1 MRMRIL
7 NLLDVRYND
16 SHYDEEYFD
25 ILQAVNQAHAEWV
38 NAQNYFNS
46 VSEPE
51 LVDYAIYNMEA
62 ARKKYMYMLKQAKLR
77 GIEGIQTLQYFNEI

>member
-1 MRMRIL
+1 MKIRIL
-7 NLLDVRYND
+7 NLLDVRHND
-16 SHYDEEYFD
+16 SLYDQEYFD
-25 ILQAVNQAHAEWV
+25 ILRAVNQAHAEWI

-77 GIEGIQTLQYFNEI
+77 GIEGIQTLQYFNQ

>member
-1 MRMRIL
+1 
-7 NLLDVRYND
+7 LDTRHNNVSN
-16 SHYDEEYFD
+16 YDEEYFD
-25 ILQAVNQAHAEWV
+25 ILQAVNRAHAEWI

-62 ARKKYMYMLKQAKLR
+62 AKRKYMYMLKQAKLR
-77 GIEGIQTLQYFNEI
+77 GIEGIQSLQYFNE

>member
-1 MRMRIL
+1 MRLRMLSLWNI
-7 NLLDVRYND
+7 RYD
-16 SHYDEEYFD
+16 GEYFD
-25 ILQAVNQAHAEWV
+25 ILQAVNQAHAEWM

-62 ARKKYMYMLKQAKLR
+62 ARKKYIYMLKQAKLK
-77 GIEGIQTLQYFNEI
+77 GVEGVQTLQYFND

>member
-1 MRMRIL
+1 MKIRIL
-7 NLLDVRYND
+7 NLLDTRHND
-16 SHYDEEYFD
+16 SSYDQEYFD
-25 ILQAVNQAHAEWV
+25 ILRAVNQAHAEWI

-62 ARKKYMYMLKQAKLR
+62 ARKKYMYMLKQARLR
-77 GIEGIQTLQYFNEI
+77 GIEGIQTLQYFNQ

>member
-7 NLLDVRYND
+7 NLLDSRHNGPL
-16 SHYDEEYFD
+16 YDQEHID
-25 ILQAVNQAHAEWV
+25 ILRAVNQAHAEWV

-51 LVDYAIYNMEA
+51 LVDYAIYNLEA
-62 ARKKYMYMLKQAKLR
+62 ARKKYMYMLKQAKLM
-77 GIEGIQTLQYFNEI
+77 GVAGIQTLQYFVE

>member
-7 NLLDVRYND
+7 NLLDARQNG
-16 SHYDEEYFD
+16 SIYDQEYFD
-25 ILQAVNQAHAEWV
+25 ILKAVNQAHAEWV

-51 LVDYAIYNMEA
+51 LVDFAIYNMEA

-77 GIEGIQTLQYFNEI
+77 GIEGIQALQYFNE

>member
-7 NLLDVRYND
+7 NLFYARHNGLTND
-16 SHYDEEYFD
+16 QEYFD
-25 ILQAVNQAHAEWV
+25 ILRAINQAHAEWV

-51 LVDYAIYNMEA
+51 LVDYAIYNLEA
-62 ARKKYMYMLKQAKLR
+62 ARKKYMYMLKQARLR
-77 GIEGIQTLQYFNEI
+77 GIEGIQTLQYFNE

>member
-7 NLLDVRYND
+7 NLFYARHNGLT
-16 SHYDEEYFD
+16 YDQEYFD
-25 ILQAVNQAHAEWV
+25 ILRAINQAHAEWV

-51 LVDYAIYNMEA
+51 LVDYAIYNLEA
-62 ARKKYMYMLKQAKLR
+62 ARKKYMYMLKQARLR
-77 GIEGIQTLQYFNEI
+77 GIEGIQTLQYFNE